1 MTNAP
6 ARSATTLDARL
17 AHALRKAYARDD
29 FRLQGVAT
37 AIVQALVTRGLAVT
51 MPCGSRERHALSPAG
66 IRRATELTR
75 EALICHGQTPALAIS
90 VGDGPEVTQ
99 AKIAWCDRLVDFLAG
114 TTGVQETTLVVYLP
128 ATGHVGPGRRV
139 RVERCGPTKFLLQ
152 VNPPRT
158 LIRRGTDDRPCHDR
172 DLPSREPVSR
182 EPTEDENHE

>member
-1 MTNAP
+1 MTDAP
-6 ARSATTLDARL
+6 ARSAATLDARL

-29 FRLQGVAT
+29 FRLHGVAV

-51 MPCGSRERHALSPAG
+51 DLRGSRERHSLSWAG
-66 IRRATELTR
+66 VQRAAELTR
-75 EALICHGQTPALAIS
+75 EALACHGQAPASAMP

-114 TTGVQETTLVVYLP
+114 TTGAQETTLVVDLP

-152 VNPPRT
+152 VS
-158 LIRRGTDDRPCHDR
+158 
-172 DLPSREPVSR
+172 PSRTGS
-182 EPTEDENHE
+182 